1 MIERAG
7 WPGTAADLEMV
18 LERAANA
25 ITVQAL
31 DGEVLYAN
39 RSAAAAMGFDSP
51 TELATT
57 PLADV
62 LERFELLDE
71 DGNELPWSDLPS
83 RRAFEGE
90 TGPPSVVRF
99 RRRDTGQEHW
109 SLVQATPVTSSDS
122 GVRLV
127 VNTFQD
133 ITDLKRTEQ
142 RLRLL
147 ADVGAVLAQSNDY
160 QETVRRLAD
169 LMVPDLADWCV
180 VDVIDSHGPRR
191 VAVAHIDPAKRD
203 LAEEIER
210 RYPAD
215 PERSGALA
223 SVIRTGQT
231 LLTPEVSREM
241 LRAAAT
247 DDEHFHLLDRAG
259 IGSAATIPLIARGQV
274 LGAMTLVRAPEA
286 TPYAAADLPLL
297 EEVARRAALSVDNAR
312 LLDEANEAVRL
323 RDDFLAMASHDMR
336 TPLSVILANIQ
347 LARRK
352 LAAGQHAEA
361 SRHMESAER
370 TTQKM
375 TGLVGE
381 LMDVTILRTGQQLP
395 LRREPVDLA
404 AIARGYAEEYQ
415 RMSDQHR
422 VVINAPETLIG
433 EWDGSRV
440 ERVLRNLLDN
450 ALKYSPHGG
459 AIRLEVTAE
468 TDASGQR
475 WAAIAVEDEGVG
487 IPEDE
492 LPQLFQ
498 KYHRGSNTR
507 DLRGTGLGLAGSQA
521 VIEQLGGSI
530 EVSSRLGEGSIFTV
544 RLPANAAS

>member
-1 MIERAG
+1 VIERAG
-7 WPGTAADLEMV
+7 WPGTAAELEMV
-18 LERAANA
+18 LERAADA
-25 ITVQAL
+25 ITVQGP
-31 DGEVLYAN
+31 DGQLLYAN
-39 RSAAAAMGFDSP
+39 QSAATTMGFESA
-51 TELATT
+51 TELLAT
-57 PLADV
+57 PLPGLV
-62 LERFELLDE
+62 ERFELLAE
-71 DGNELPWSDLPS
+71 DGSELPWSDLPS
-83 RRAFEGE
+83 RRALAGE
-90 TGPPSVVRF
+90 AGPPSVVRF
-99 RRRDTGQEHW
+99 RRRASGLEHW
-109 SLVQATPVTSSDS
+109 SLVQATPVTDAQT
-122 GVRLV
+122 GVRFV

-133 ITDLKRTEQ
+133 ITELKRTEQ

-160 QETVRRLAD
+160 QETIRRLAD
-169 LMVPDLADWCV
+169 LVVPDLADWCV
-180 VDVIDSHGPRR
+180 VDVIDAHGPRR
-191 VAVAHIDPAKRD
+191 VAVAHIDPAKRE

-210 RYPAD
+210 RYPPD
-215 PERSGALA
+215 PERSSALA
-223 SVIRTGQT
+223 NVIRTGES
-231 LLTPEVSREM
+231 LLTPDVSRDM

-247 DDEHFHLLDRAG
+247 DDEHFRLLDQAG
-259 IGSAATIPLIARGQV
+259 IGSAVTIPLIARGQV
-274 LGAMTLVRAPEA
+274 LGAMTLVRGPEG
-286 TPYAAADLPLL
+286 PSYSVADLPLF

-352 LAAGQHAEA
+352 LAAGHEAEA

-404 AIARGYAEEYQ
+404 AVARGYGEEYQ

-422 VVINAPETLIG
+422 VVINAPDTLVG

-459 AIRLEVTAE
+459 LIRLDVTEE
-468 TDASGQR
+468 TDAFGRR
-475 WAAIAVEDEGVG
+475 WATIGVEDEGVG

-507 DLRGTGLGLAGSQA
+507 ELRGTGLGLAGSQA

-530 EVSSRLGEGSIFTV
+530 EVSSRLGEGSVFTV
-544 RLPANAAS
+544 RLPAAAG

>member
-1 MIERAG
+1 
-7 WPGTAADLEMV
+7 MV
-18 LERAANA
+18 LERAADA
-25 ITVQAL
+25 ITVQGP
-31 DGEVLYAN
+31 DGQLLYAN
-39 RSAAAAMGFDSP
+39 HSAATTMGFESA
-51 TELATT
+51 TELLTT
-57 PLADV
+57 PLPRV
-62 LERFELLDE
+62 LERFELVDE
-71 DGNELPWSDLPS
+71 DGSPLPWSELPS
-83 RRAFEGE
+83 RRALAGE
-90 TGPPSVVRF
+90 TGPPSIVRF
-99 RRRDTGQEHW
+99 RRRDNGQEHW
-109 SLVQATPVTSSDS
+109 SLVQATPITDADS
-122 GVRLV
+122 GVRFV

-133 ITDLKRTEQ
+133 VTELKRTEE

-169 LMVPDLADWCV
+169 LVVPHLADWCV

-191 VAVAHIDPAKRD
+191 VAVAHIDPAKRE

-210 RYPAD
+210 RYPSD
-215 PERSGALA
+215 LERSGALA
-223 SVIRTGQT
+223 NVIRTGQAVVT
-231 LLTPEVSREM
+231 AEVSRKM
-241 LRAAAT
+241 LRAAAA
-247 DDEHFHLLDRAG
+247 DEEHFRLLDAAG
-259 IGSAATIPLIARGQV
+259 IGTAVIVPLIARGQV
-274 LGAMTLVRAPEA
+274 LGAMSLIRAPSA
-286 TPYAAADLPLL
+286 TPYSEADLPLL
-297 EEVARRAALSVDNAR
+297 EELARRAALSVDNAR
-312 LLDEANEAVRL
+312 LLDEANEAVQL

-352 LAAGQHAEA
+352 LATGHGAEA

-381 LMDVTILRTGQQLP
+381 LMDVTILRTGRQLP
-395 LRREPVDLA
+395 LRREPIDLA
-404 AIARGYAEEYQ
+404 AVARGYAEEYQ
-415 RMSDQHR
+415 RMSDQHQ
-422 VVINAPETLIG
+422 VVINAPDTLIG

-450 ALKYSPHGG
+450 ALKYSPRGG
-459 AIRLEVTAE
+459 AIRLEVSEE

-498 KYHRGSNTR
+498 KYHRGSNTSE
-507 DLRGTGLGLAGSQA
+507 LRGTGLGLAGSQA

-530 EVSSRLGEGSIFTV
+530 EVSSRLGEGSVFTV

>member
-1 MIERAG
+1 VIDRAG
-7 WPGTAADLEMV
+7 WPGTAAELEMV
-18 LERAANA
+18 LESAADA
-25 ITVQAL
+25 ITVQGP
-31 DGEVLYAN
+31 DGQLVYAN
-39 RSAAAAMGFDSP
+39 RAAAETMGFDSA
-51 TELATT
+51 TDLLAT
-57 PLADV
+57 PLSRV
-62 LERFELLDE
+62 LDHFELLDE
-71 DGNELPWSDLPS
+71 AGNELPWTDLPS
-83 RRAFEGE
+83 RRALAGE
-90 TGPPSVVRF
+90 TGTPRVVRF
-99 RRRDTGQEHW
+99 RRRDNGKEHW
-109 SLVQATPVTSSDS
+109 ALVQATPVTSTDS

-127 VNTFQD
+127 VNTFHD
-133 ITDLKRTEQ
+133 VTELKRTEQ
-142 RLRLL
+142 RLRVL

-160 QETVRRLAD
+160 QETLRRLAE
-169 LMVPDLADWCV
+169 LVIPDLADWCV
-180 VDVIDSHGPRR
+180 VDVVDSHGPRR
-191 VAVAHIDPAKRD
+191 VAVAHVDPAKRE
-203 LAEEIER
+203 LADEIER
-210 RYPAD
+210 RYPPD
-215 PERSGALA
+215 PERSSTLA
-223 SVIRTGQT
+223 NVIRTGQSVVT
-231 LLTPEVSREM
+231 AEVSREM
-241 LRAAAT
+241 LRTAAA
-247 DDEHFHLLDRAG
+247 DEEHFQLLERAG
-259 IGSAATIPLIARGQV
+259 IGSAVTLPLIARGQV
-274 LGAMTLVRAPEA
+274 LGAMTMIRAA
-286 TPYAAADLPLL
+286 SAVPYSAADLPFL
-297 EEVARRAALSVDNAR
+297 EELARRAALSVDNAR

-352 LAAGQHAEA
+352 LSAGQHAEA

-404 AIARGYAEEYQ
+404 AIARGYAEEYE

-422 VVINAPETLIG
+422 VVINAPKELIG

-450 ALKYSPHGG
+450 ALKYSPQGG
-459 AIRLEVTAE
+459 AIRLEVTEE

-492 LPQLFQ
+492 LPQLFE

-507 DLRGTGLGLAGSQA
+507 ELRGTGLGLAGSQA

-544 RLPANAAS
+544 RLPATAAS

>member
-1 MIERAG
+1 MIDRAG
-7 WPGTAADLEMV
+7 WPGTAAELEMV
-18 LERAANA
+18 LESAADA
-25 ITVQAL
+25 ITVQGP
-31 DGEVLYAN
+31 DGQLVYAN
-39 RSAAAAMGFDSP
+39 RAAAETMGFDSA
-51 TELATT
+51 TDLLAT
-57 PLADV
+57 PLSRV
-62 LERFELLDE
+62 LDHFELLDE
-71 DGNELPWSDLPS
+71 AGNELPWTDLPS
-83 RRAFEGE
+83 RRALAGE
-90 TGPPSVVRF
+90 TVTPRVVRF
-99 RRRDTGQEHW
+99 RRRDNGKEHW
-109 SLVQATPVTSSDS
+109 ALVQATPVTSTDS

-127 VNTFQD
+127 VNTFHD
-133 ITDLKRTEQ
+133 VTELKRTEQ
-142 RLRLL
+142 RLRVL

-160 QETVRRLAD
+160 QETLRRLAE
-169 LMVPDLADWCV
+169 LVIPDLADWCV
-180 VDVIDSHGPRR
+180 VDVVDSHGPRR
-191 VAVAHIDPAKRD
+191 VAVAHVDPAKRE
-203 LAEEIER
+203 LADEIER
-210 RYPAD
+210 RYPPD
-215 PERSGALA
+215 PERSSTLA
-223 SVIRTGQT
+223 NVIRTGQSVVT
-231 LLTPEVSREM
+231 AEVSREM
-241 LRAAAT
+241 LRTAAA
-247 DDEHFHLLDRAG
+247 DEEHFQLLERAG
-259 IGSAATIPLIARGQV
+259 IGSAVTLPLIARGQV
-274 LGAMTLVRAPEA
+274 LGAMTMIRAA
-286 TPYAAADLPLL
+286 SAVPYSAADLPFL
-297 EEVARRAALSVDNAR
+297 EELARRAALSVDNAR

-352 LAAGQHAEA
+352 LSAGQHAEA

-404 AIARGYAEEYQ
+404 AIARGYAEEYE

-422 VVINAPETLIG
+422 VVINAPKELIG

-450 ALKYSPHGG
+450 ALKYSPQGG
-459 AIRLEVTAE
+459 AIRLEVTEE

-492 LPQLFQ
+492 LPQLFE

-507 DLRGTGLGLAGSQA
+507 ELRGTGLGLAGSQA

-544 RLPANAAS
+544 RLPATAAS

>member
-1 MIERAG
+1 VIDRGG
-7 WPGTAADLEMV
+7 WPGTAADLETV
-18 LERAANA
+18 LERAADA
-25 ITVQAL
+25 ITVQGP
-31 DGEVLYAN
+31 DGQLLYAN
-39 RSAAAAMGFDSP
+39 HSAAMTMGFETA
-51 TELATT
+51 TELLRT
-57 PLADV
+57 PFPRLV
-62 LERFELLDE
+62 ERFELLAE
-71 DGNELPWSDLPS
+71 DGSELPWSALPS
-83 RRAFEGE
+83 RRALAGE

-99 RRRDTGQEHW
+99 RRRDSGLEHW
-109 SLVQATPVTSSDS
+109 SLVQATPVTDADAR
-122 GVRLV
+122 VRFV

-133 ITDLKRTEQ
+133 ITELKRTEQ

-160 QETVRRLAD
+160 QETIRRLAD
-169 LMVPDLADWCV
+169 LVVPDLADWCV
-180 VDVIDSHGPRR
+180 VDVIDAHGPRR
-191 VAVAHIDPAKRD
+191 VAVAHVDPAKRE

-210 RYPAD
+210 RYPPD
-215 PERSGALA
+215 PERSSALA
-223 SVIRTGQT
+223 NVIRTGESLVT
-231 LLTPEVSREM
+231 ADVSRDM
-241 LRAAAT
+241 LRAVAT
-247 DDEHFHLLDRAG
+247 DDDHFRLLDQAG
-259 IGSAATIPLIARGQV
+259 IGSAVTIPLIARGQV
-274 LGAMTLVRAPEA
+274 LGAMTLVRGPEG
-286 TPYAAADLPLL
+286 PSYSAADLPLF

-347 LARRK
+347 LGRRK
-352 LAAGQHAEA
+352 LAAGHEAEA

-404 AIARGYAEEYQ
+404 AIARGYGEEYQ
-415 RMSDQHR
+415 RMSDQHQ
-422 VVINAPETLIG
+422 VVINAPDTLVG

-459 AIRLEVTAE
+459 MIRLEVTEE
-468 TDASGQR
+468 TDGSGRR

-507 DLRGTGLGLAGSQA
+507 ELRGTGLGLAGSQA

-530 EVSSRLGEGSIFTV
+530 EVSSRLGEGSVFTV
-544 RLPANAAS
+544 RLPATAS